1 MKALSALSIV
11 LFVICIPTLLIT
23 TNLRFAANEIRLYEY
38 GFNKYDVSAATGLED
53 IELRDFAGRMINY
66 FNSDDELFDTE
77 LFNERELTHLKDV
90 KGLIRLS
97 YYLQLASAIYI
108 TLYIAVNFVVKRRSF
123 WRDFIQ
129 RLVWGCGTTV
139 ALLALFGFWAVTDFD
154 SLFLL
159 FHLVGFSNDLWQLN
173 AGDTMLL
180 MFPQGFF
187 YDAALFVAA
196 ATIVE
201 AIIIAGAA
209 WGLPKLI
216 QRVRTKTVVVYPY
229 EETEDTSAV

>member
-1 MKALSALSIV
+1 MKALSALSII
-11 LFVICIPTLLIT
+11 LFVVCIPTLLIT
-23 TNLRFAANEIRLYEY
+23 TNLRLAANEIRLYEY
-38 GFNKYDVSAATGLED
+38 GFNKYDVSSDTGLD
-53 IELRDFAGRMINY
+53 DAELRDFAGRMITY

-97 YYLQLASAIYI
+97 YYLQLASLIYI
-108 TLYIAVNFVVKRRSF
+108 VLYVVGQFGFRRRAF
-123 WRDFIQ
+123 WRDLAQ
-129 RLVWGCGTTV
+129 RLVWGGGTTV

-173 AGDTMLL
+173 PGDTMLL

-187 YDAALFVAA
+187 NDAALFVAA

-201 AIIIAGAA
+201 AIIIVGAA

-216 QRVRTKTVVVYPY
+216 RRIRTKTVVVHPN